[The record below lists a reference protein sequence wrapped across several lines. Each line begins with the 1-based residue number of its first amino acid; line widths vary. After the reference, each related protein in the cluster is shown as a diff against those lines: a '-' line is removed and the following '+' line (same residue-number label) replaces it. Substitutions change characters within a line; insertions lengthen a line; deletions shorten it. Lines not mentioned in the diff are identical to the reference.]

1 MKGIKVGGLEYNRQK
16 LDRAMKMY
24 ASTFKTYLYAN
35 GGEVGSLMEAIEYA
49 ELNEAQKEFLKK
61 LDVLKGVI
69 K

>member
-1 MKGIKVGGLEYNRQK
+1 
-16 LDRAMKMY
+16 MKMY

-61 LDVLKGVI
+61 LDVLKGVST
-69 K
+69 